1 MYICWSLFIECE
13 CLLLH
18 VWLGKK
24 LRLLSIQWRALLT
37 LRATDLCFCL
47 TTKLDLVMN
56 IGEEMPTPFSVT
68 KEH

>member
-1 MYICWSLFIECE
+1 MQASVIKCE

-24 LRLLSIQWRALLT
+24 IRLLSIQWWPLLALG
-37 LRATDLCFCL
+37 ATDLCFCL
-47 TTKLDLVMN
+47 SAKLDLVMS
-56 IGEEMPTPFSVT
+56 IAEEMPTPFSAT